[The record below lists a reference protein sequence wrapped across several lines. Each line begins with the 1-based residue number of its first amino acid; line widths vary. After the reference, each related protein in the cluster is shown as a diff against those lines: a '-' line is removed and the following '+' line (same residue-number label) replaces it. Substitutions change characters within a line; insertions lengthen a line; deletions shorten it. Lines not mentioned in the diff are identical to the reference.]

1 MNEFKAP
8 PPDESSDNDANNE
21 NNDSIHME
29 LLRARSR
36 QRRFYLLLTLIL
48 FAGMI
53 LTTSLISFSNGTL
66 INVQPEQAQESAAV
80 KVLGALGGSIGS
92 TVYSLFG
99 NPTIEVSA
107 TGFNTLRKTLL
118 DSETGGTLSIKLSEI
133 PQLLRV
139 TTKPD
144 SEKTRWSVDGNMVAK
159 AKQLQQKLFSGEH
172 AIEIDNPYFKKQ
184 RINVVMQP
192 GKGLDRSVD
201 LQPISGQMNISTTP
215 PGASVH
221 INGDEIGLS
230 PVSVKKPG
238 GQYHLEIALGS
249 YQTISE
255 DVEITNTE
263 MLIERDYRLAASKA
277 YVSLHL
283 SPVGG
288 VLLLNGKKVPSPA
301 GKLAVKARTN
311 NMLSYH
317 KPGYFSQ
324 QQTVS
329 ISPGTEKEISFHLKP
344 ETGVVDVRSKPAA
357 TVLIDGK
364 QVGRTPLILTLS
376 AIPHHI
382 ELRKR
387 GYRSHKQTLTPDSK
401 SRQTITAVLRTESQ
415 ARLAETPQTY
425 TNSVGMRLKLFR
437 PRSSFVMGAPR
448 YEKGQRANEFLRTVK
463 LTRAFYIGK
472 YEVTGAQ
479 FARFRRGKG
488 KKGTVSLFR
497 PEESKLSPLYQTAP
511 FLLPARSVSWIEAAQ
526 FCNWLSAQEKL
537 KPFYNIRNGQYAG
550 FNATSDGY
558 RLPSE
563 AEWEWLARKAGKAKQ
578 SKFTWGN
585 ATTIPENSGNIAD
598 ETAKGTTTH
607 YVPNYSDGYAGLA
620 PVGSY
625 PAEKSGLY
633 DLTGNVSEWVHDVYT
648 LVPPVGQTTELD
660 PLGQNSGDTHTVKGS
675 NWRSGT
681 ITELRAS
688 YREGANTGRDDIG
701 FRVARYI
708 D

>member
-8 PPDESSDNDANNE
+8 PPAETSDSDASNDNI
-21 NNDSIHME
+21 DSIHKE

-36 QRRFYLLLTLIL
+36 QRRFYILLVLAL
-48 FAGMI
+48 FSGAI
-53 LTTSLISFSNGTL
+53 LTTALISFSNGTL
-66 INVQPEQAQESAAV
+66 IDVQPKQAQDSAAL
-80 KVLGALGGSIGS
+80 KVVGALGGSIGS

-107 TGFNTLRKTLL
+107 TGFATLRKTLL

-139 TTKPD
+139 TTKPGSD
-144 SEKTRWSVDGNMVAK
+144 KTRWSVDGNMVVV
-159 AKQLQQKLFSGEH
+159 AKQLRQKLFSGEH
-172 AIEIDNPYFKKQ
+172 TIEINSPYFKKQ
-184 RINVVMQP
+184 NINVTMVL
-192 GKGLDRSVD
+192 GKGVERSVG
-201 LQPISGQMNISTTP
+201 LQTISGQIRITTLP
-215 PGASVH
+215 TGASVR
-221 INGDEIGLS
+221 INGETVGLS
-230 PVSVKKPG
+230 PLSVTKPG
-238 GQYHLEIALGS
+238 GQYRLEVALGDFQS
-249 YQTISE
+249 ISE

-263 MLIERDYRLAASKA
+263 KLIERDYRLAAKKA
-277 YVSLHL
+277 YVHVHL
-283 SPVGG
+283 TPAGG
-288 VLLLNGKKVPSPA
+288 ILLLNGKKTPLLA
-301 GKLAVKARTN
+301 EKLAVKAHAN

-317 KPGYFSQ
+317 KAGYFSQ

-329 ISPGTEKEISFHLKP
+329 IAPGEEKKISFQLKP
-344 ETGVVDVRSKPAA
+344 EIGEVDVRSKPN
-357 TVLIDGK
+357 TFVIVDGK
-364 QVGRTPLILTLS
+364 QMGKTPLKLTLS
-376 AIPHHI
+376 ALPHRI

-387 GYRSHKQTLTPDSK
+387 GFRSYKKTLTPSSK
-401 SRQTITAVLRTESQ
+401 STKKIRAVLRTELQ
-415 ARLAETPQTY
+415 ARLSELPREFS
-425 TNSVGMRLKLFR
+425 NSVGMRLKLFK
-437 PRSSFVMGAPR
+437 PRGSFVMGAPR

-463 LTRAFYIGK
+463 LTRPFYIGK

-479 FARFRRGKG
+479 FARS
-488 KKGTVSLFR
+488 KKGDSLPSSGR
-497 PEESKLSPLYQTAP
+497 KGETAP

-526 FCNWLSAQEKL
+526 FCNWLSEREKL
-537 KPFYNIRNGQYAG
+537 SPFYNIRNGQYTG
-550 FNATSDGY
+550 FNVTSDGY

-578 SKFTWGN
+578 SKFTWGDE
-585 ATTIPENSGNIAD
+585 TTIPENSGNIAD
-598 ETAKGTTTH
+598 ETAKGTTAH

-648 LVPPVGQTTELD
+648 LVPPVGQKTELD
-660 PLGQNSGDTHTVKGS
+660 PLGQSTGDTHTVKGS

-688 YREGANTGRDDIG
+688 YRDGSDTRRDDIG

>member
-53 LTTSLISFSNGTL
+53 LTTALISFSNGTL

-80 KVLGALGGSIGS
+80 KVVGALGGSIRS

-118 DSETGGTLSIKLSEI
+118 DSETGGTLSIRLSEI

-144 SEKTRWSVDGNMVAK
+144 SEKTRWSVDGNMVAI

-172 AIEIDNPYFKKQ
+172 SIEIDNPYFKKQ

-215 PGASVH
+215 PGASVR
-221 INGDEIGLS
+221 INSDVIGLS

-238 GQYHLEIALGS
+238 GQYRLEIALGS

-263 MLIERDYRLAASKA
+263 MLIERDYRLAASNA

-329 ISPGTEKEISFHLKP
+329 ITPGAEKQISFHLKP

-364 QVGRTPLILTLS
+364 QAGQTPLLLTLS

-387 GYRSHKQTLTPDSK
+387 GYRSYKQTLTPGSK
-401 SRQTITAVLRTESQ
+401 SRQTITAVLRTETQ

-463 LTRAFYIGK
+463 LTRAFYVGK

-479 FARFRRGKG
+479 FAKFSRSKG
-488 KKGTVSLFR
+488 GQNEPVH
-497 PEESKLSPLYQTAP
+497 
-511 FLLPARSVSWIEAAQ
+511 SVSWIEAAQ
-526 FCNWLSAQEKL
+526 FCNWLSEQEKL
-537 KPFYNIRNGQYAG
+537 KPFYNIRNSKYAG

-625 PAEKSGLY
+625 PTEKSGLY